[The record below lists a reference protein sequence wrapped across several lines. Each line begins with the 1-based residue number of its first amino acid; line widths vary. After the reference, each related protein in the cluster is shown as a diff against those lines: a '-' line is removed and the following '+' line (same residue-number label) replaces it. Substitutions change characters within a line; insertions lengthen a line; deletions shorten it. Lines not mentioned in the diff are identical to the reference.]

1 LQEQKRDQWQRKPLG
16 GSHDAADQAI
26 EAAQQDRQIGIPLLI
41 PAWLAGDAVLIAP
54 VSSQIPLLTG
64 NFTGNF
70 AILAPCEP
78 ISMQDTAVLQRFI
91 AQFPKQII
99 REKISK
105 NKEFLG
111 GIREFDMQ
119 NFKM

>member
-1 LQEQKRDQWQRKPLG
+1 
-16 GSHDAADQAI
+16 
-26 EAAQQDRQIGIPLLI
+26 
-41 PAWLAGDAVLIAP
+41 LAGWRRSADRTHLQP
-54 VSSQIPLLTG
+54 NSLLTG